1 MGNGDGDTC
10 VTIPMCPVRLRL
22 PNVPIMVTVKGGG
35 YFLLP
40 SKRAL
45 ARIATG

>member
-1 MGNGDGDTC
+1 MGNGDGDTS

-40 SKRAL
+40 SLTAL